1 MCLDGDRAALL
12 RRYNAA
18 KVTNAPATDDV
29 TVLSDFDGPKK
40 VSIPLQVEVKKV
52 RILVDV

>member
-1 MCLDGDRAALL
+1 LCLDGDRAALL